1 MGNGFGGIDGGKS
14 IGYHPGQA
22 QAARPRPS
30 EPPQGVEKG
39 GEDVNTPST
48 GELLV
53 KEAKS
58 AERLESLK
66 GSERLHCRVNE
77 DTRAVYVCNGY
88 FLVKLDRT
96 EYDAL
101 VRPVTQRDAGNYIL
115 NADGTTAP
123 DPLDMGK
130 LLADTA
136 REAAHDLT
144 PAPFIVAPS
153 DKRSK
158 ATISPYYSESGDFVA
173 GFNSDYAA
181 IIDPSLPRKSK
192 GAICPMVV
200 FSGDEPQ
207 AMILPVRMDE
217 TKSRVPAAVRAYF
230 TEKPQEADG
239 EKLAQVRKERD
250 DLELLV
256 HQLEGQRDAVERAH
270 GQEITRL
277 QNIIDAKSEQIE
289 TLVDRLNAQ
298 PETQP
303 APVEE
308 APQEQAPADKAAAL
322 VEKLAALEGI
332 TATIK
337 GAQTAAP
344 VVWLAGETDA
354 HKEKIEA
361 MGGKWSAKRSAWYF
375 KI

>member
-1 MGNGFGGIDGGKS
+1 MNKKNAVLKYS
-14 IGYHPGQA
+14 PYTTA
-22 QAARPRPS
+22 LTR
-30 EPPQGVEKG
+30 
-39 GEDVNTPST
+39 
-48 GELLV
+48 
-53 KEAKS
+53 
-58 AERLESLK
+58 SLK

-77 DTRAVYVCNGY
+77 DTRSVYVCNGY
-88 FLVKLDRT
+88 FLVQLDRT

-101 VRPVTQRDAGNYIL
+101 VRPITQRDAGNYIL
-115 NADGTTAP
+115 NADGSTTP
-123 DPLDMGK
+123 DPLDMEK
-130 LLADTA
+130 ILADA
-136 REAAHDLT
+136 AQEAAYELA
-144 PAPFIVAPS
+144 PAPFIVAPTG
-153 DKRSK
+153 KRSK

-181 IIDPSLPRKSK
+181 IIDPSFPRKSK
-192 GAICPMVV
+192 GAISPMVV
-200 FSGDEPQ
+200 FSGNEPL
-207 AMILPVRMDE
+207 AMILPVRLDE

-230 TEKPQEADG
+230 TEKPQEAAD

-250 DLELLV
+250 GLELLV
-256 HQLEGQRDAVERAH
+256 HQLEGQRDAIERTH

-277 QNIIDAKSEQIE
+277 QNIIHAKNEQIE
-289 TLVDRLNAQ
+289 TLVDRLNA
-298 PETQP
+298 QP

-322 VEKLAALEGI
+322 VEKLTALEGI

-344 VVWLAGETDA
+344 VVWLAGEADA

-361 MGGKWSAKRSAWYF
+361 MGGKWSAKRGAWYF

>member
-1 MGNGFGGIDGGKS
+1 MN
-14 IGYHPGQA
+14 
-22 QAARPRPS
+22 
-30 EPPQGVEKG
+30 
-39 GEDVNTPST
+39 
-48 GELLV
+48 
-53 KEAKS
+53 AKKNAVLRYS
-58 AERLESLK
+58 SYTTALTRSLK
-66 GSERLHCRVNE
+66 GTERLHCRIDEENK
-77 DTRAVYVCNGY
+77 AVFVCNGY
-88 FLVKLDRT
+88 FLVKLTPT

-101 VRPVTQRDAGNYIL
+101 VRPITQRDAGNYIL
-115 NADGTTAP
+115 NADGSTAP
-123 DPLDMGK
+123 DPLDMEK
-130 LLADTA
+130 ILADTA
-136 REAAHDLT
+136 QTASHELT
-144 PAPFIVAPS
+144 PAPFIVAPT

-158 ATISPYYSESGDFVA
+158 ATIAPYYSESGDFVA

-192 GAICPMVV
+192 GAISPMVV

-207 AMILPVRMDE
+207 AMILPVRLDE

-230 TEKPQEADG
+230 TDKPQEAAD

-256 HQLEGQRDAVERAH
+256 HQLEGQRDTVERAH

-277 QNIIDAKSEQIE
+277 QNVIDAKNEQIE
-289 TLVDRLNAQ
+289 TLTARLNAQ
-298 PETQP
+298 PEAQP

-308 APQEQAPADKAAAL
+308 SPQEQPPADKAAAL

-344 VVWLAGETDA
+344 VVWLTGEADA
-354 HKEKIEA
+354 HKEKIED
-361 MGGKWSAKRSAWYF
+361 MGGKWSAKRGAWYF

>member
-1 MGNGFGGIDGGKS
+1 MKATKNAVLKYS
-14 IGYHPGQA
+14 SYTTA
-22 QAARPRPS
+22 LTR
-30 EPPQGVEKG
+30 
-39 GEDVNTPST
+39 
-48 GELLV
+48 
-53 KEAKS
+53 
-58 AERLESLK
+58 SLK
-66 GSERLHCRVNE
+66 GTERLHCRIDEENK
-77 DTRAVYVCNGY
+77 AVFVCNGY
-88 FLVKLDRT
+88 FLVKLT
-96 EYDAL
+96 PAEYDAL
-101 VRPVTQRDAGNYIL
+101 VRPITQRDAGDYIL
-115 NADGTTAP
+115 NADGSTAP
-123 DPLDMGK
+123 DPLDMEK
-130 LLADTA
+130 LLADA
-136 REAAHDLT
+136 AQEAAHELT
-144 PAPFIVAPS
+144 PVPFIVAPS

-158 ATISPYYSESGDFVA
+158 ATISPYYSESGDFVT

-192 GAICPMVV
+192 GAISPMVV

-230 TEKPQEADG
+230 TEKPQEAAD

-256 HQLEGQRDAVERAH
+256 RQLEGQRDAIERAH

-277 QNIIDAKSEQIE
+277 QNVIDAKNEQIE
-289 TLVDRLNAQ
+289 ALTERLNAQ
-298 PETQP
+298 PDPQP

-308 APQEQAPADKAAAL
+308 AQQEQTPADKAAAL

-344 VVWLAGETDA
+344 VVWLDGEAAA
-354 HKEKIEA
+354 HKEKIET
-361 MGGKWSAKRSAWYF
+361 MGGKWSTKRGAWYF